1 MTEFKETDLYEPIR
15 AFLEEE
21 GYQVQAEVKHCDIAA
36 EKNGRLVV
44 VELKRAFGLKL
55 VYQGLERQSLTD
67 EVFVAIPRP
76 KKGAREKAWQDM
88 LRLLKRLELGLLTV
102 ALDSPLKTVDVVL
115 TPADSMIRKNKRKKE
130 QLQAELEGRQLDAN
144 IGGMTRRKIITAYRE
159 RVIRLACILE
169 REGKISLAE
178 LRARGLEELA
188 VLLGRNYEKWFVRVE
203 KGVYALSEKGKTDE
217 QKEKDRLRK
226 RQLKQTRIE
235 NGLCPRCGKHQSQN
249 GGLCQ
254 RCRAYLKNYRDKNRC
269 DLSRSERPDYGI
281 CYICGKNP
289 TMKGKKVC
297 DKCYETRLSTLPAM
311 WENANND
318 YFRQLNYAR
327 FCMIKNQRKEKT
339 SGSDFNV

>member
-130 QLQAELEGRQLDAN
+130 RLQAELEGR
-144 IGGMTRRKIITAYRE
+144 
-159 RVIRLACILE
+159 
-169 REGKISLAE
+169 REGEISLAE

-188 VLLGRNYEKWFVRVE
+188 ALLSRNYEKWFVRVE
-203 KGVYALSEKGKTDE
+203 KGVYALSEKGKIELKRADYAKVAAYYRQE
-217 QKEKDRLRK
+217 QLGRNE
-226 RQLKQTRIE
+226 
-235 NGLCPRCGKHQSQN
+235 
-249 GGLCQ
+249 
-254 RCRAYLKNYRDKNRC
+254 
-269 DLSRSERPDYGI
+269 
-281 CYICGKNP
+281 
-289 TMKGKKVC
+289 
-297 DKCYETRLSTLPAM
+297 ET
-311 WENANND
+311 
-318 YFRQLNYAR
+318 
-327 FCMIKNQRKEKT
+327 I
-339 SGSDFNV
+339 